1 MNVVEIKQMRTE
13 KAKRQVLKW
22 KLKGNLKRGCGI
34 NYLNLI
40 ICILRDALTT
50 NLKWISWKSAQSS
63 AFVFKWIL
71 FFKQNN
77 GLSDAN
83 LNCTGFTVDWMNGKN
98 TLNCIISGIDLNVLY
113 VVQEFSFVC
122 YNYFCIFLWQYGVE
136 MRAEKA
142 VEPDSIDICLEHTSN
157 VGSNWNGVKWTN
169 LRLNQTV
176 CSSSRHI
183 LTA

>member
-77 GLSDAN
+77 GLSNAN
-83 LNCTGFTVDWMNGKN
+83 LNCTGFTVEWMNEWKKHIE
-98 TLNCIISGIDLNVLY
+98 LHYVLY
-113 VVQEFSFVC
+113 VAQKFSFVY
-122 YNYFCIFLWQYGVE
+122 YNYFCILLWQDEEE
-136 MRAEKA
+136 MRAEKV
-142 VEPDSIDICLEHTSN
+142 VEPNSIDICLEHTSN
-157 VGSNWNGVKWTN
+157 VGPIWSKMEQNE
-169 LRLNQTV
+169 LIYV
-176 CSSSRHI
+176 CIKLFARARV
-183 LTA
+183 TC